1 MSVRRR
7 VVLRRFVVLRRLLIL
22 GTLLSLLAGCGGDE
36 ANEARLFLDRYDG
49 LDVNVDDLVE
59 RRRRVETLGRLA
71 IANERVEAVRDA
83 CLQMHQALLEAE
95 EQQAEAR
102 RLVAQLE
109 AAAPGEAR
117 AEDATAAEAALTA
130 STEAALRVRT
140 LRSGCDEGLAD
151 LRARY

>member
-1 MSVRRR
+1 MSL
-7 VVLRRFVVLRRLLIL
+7 LRLVAVGALLCA
-22 GTLLSLLAGCGGDE
+22 LAGCGGDE

-59 RRRRVETLGRLA
+59 RRRRIETLGRLA
-71 IANERVEAVRDA
+71 IANERVEGVRDA

-117 AEDATAAEAALTA
+117 PEDAAAAEAALTA
-130 STEAALRVRT
+130 STEATLRVRG